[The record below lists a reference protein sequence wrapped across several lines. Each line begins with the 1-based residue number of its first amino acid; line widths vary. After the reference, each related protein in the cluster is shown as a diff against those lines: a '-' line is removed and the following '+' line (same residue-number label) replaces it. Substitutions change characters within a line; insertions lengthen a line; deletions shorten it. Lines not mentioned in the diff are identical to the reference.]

1 MSTQIT
7 VCALALLST
16 AAALILKGTG
26 RREVFFIG
34 LAFSTA
40 VSVRVISNVEQSVDF
55 LRRLSEGTEAG
66 KYLDVLLKTAG
77 IAFLTDLSA
86 DLCRGA
92 GENVVAGCVEFAGK
106 AEITVPALPLL
117 SELLELSFGLLSL

>member
-77 IAFLTDLSA
+77 IALTDLSA

-106 AEITVPALPLL
+106 AEITVLALPLL